1 VFKLKSCSPLYSLVL
16 VSLPRVDVV
25 VYNIGE
31 LVTFAGGPLGRVSL
45 DRVYV
50 LRDAGVAIR
59 DGVFVAVGRS
69 GDVRFRFDGFMVDAG
84 GLMASPGL
92 VDPHTHLVF
101 AGSREDEFELK
112 LSGVS
117 YSEILARGGGIYR
130 TVRATRASG
139 FEELLSRALR
149 VLSLML
155 DHGTTVVEVKSGY
168 ALDLEGEVRMLEVAR
183 RLGEV
188 SPALVIPTLLAH
200 VPPLE
205 YKGRVSDYARW
216 FAETLVPEVSRR
228 GLAVYVDVF
237 CDRGAFDAAES
248 RLILEAGLKHGLR
261 ARMHAD
267 QLSYIGCS
275 RLAGELELDS
285 LDHLERMPGE
295 NARVLAE
302 RGVTATLLPTS
313 IMAMMD
319 PARPPVAKLREA
331 GATIAIGSDYNPN
344 NMTPLQQTAM
354 DIAPYILQLTPL
366 EALAAATINAA
377 KSLNIHDR
385 VGAVKEGYRAD
396 LVVWDMENYKWIGYT
411 WGYNKTLVV
420 VAGGRIVKKK
430 DLR

>member
-1 VFKLKSCSPLYSLVL
+1 MFKVGVGLAW
-16 VSLPRVDVV
+16 LPRVDVV

-31 LVTFAGGPLGRVSL
+31 LVTFSGGPLGRVSV
-45 DRVYV
+45 DRAFI
-50 LRDAGVAIR
+50 LRDAGVAIK

-69 GDVRFRFDGFMVDAG
+69 GDVRFRFDGVMVDAG
-84 GLMASPGL
+84 GFMASPGL

-130 TVRATRASG
+130 TVRATRASSL
-139 FEELLSRALR
+139 EELFSRASRILD
-149 VLSLML
+149 LML

-168 ALDLEGEVRMLEVAR
+168 ALDLDGEVKMLEVAR
-183 RLGEV
+183 MLSER
-188 SPALVIPTLLAH
+188 SPALIIPTLLAH

-205 YKGRVSDYARW
+205 YRDRASDYARW
-216 FAETLVPEVSRR
+216 FANTVIPEVSRR
-228 GLAVYVDVF
+228 RLAVYIDVF
-237 CDRGAFDAAES
+237 CDRGAFNVEDS
-248 RLILEAGLKHGLR
+248 KLIIEAGLKHGLR

-275 RLAGELELDS
+275 KLAGELELDS

-295 NARVLAE
+295 NAWILAE

-319 PARPPVAKLREA
+319 PARPPVEKLREA
-331 GATIAIGSDYNPN
+331 GVAIAIGSDYNPN

-396 LVVWDMENYKWIGYT
+396 LVIWGIESYKWIGYT
-411 WGYNKTLVV
+411 WGYNKTLTVI
-420 VAGGRIVKKK
+420 AGGKIVKKN
-430 DLR
+430 L